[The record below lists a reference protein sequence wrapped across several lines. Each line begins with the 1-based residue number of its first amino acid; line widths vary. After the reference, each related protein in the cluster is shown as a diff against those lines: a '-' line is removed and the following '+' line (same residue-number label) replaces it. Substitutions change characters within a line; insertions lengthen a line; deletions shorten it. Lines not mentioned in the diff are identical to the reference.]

1 MKQRLVTTD
10 ARHDMFLRDAAKAV
24 ELNACIGLDTEAV
37 GPARRYS
44 QARTNPFLNMGY
56 AAIQGI
62 SIAFENG
69 NVYYYPLR
77 HAGPNAKWAWAEEAL
92 AVTASLATWAHN
104 VKFDAGLLEKEGFSI
119 DRPWLD
125 SMLAAWLAFSRN
137 KEIGLKHLAKELHDI
152 DSPEWTGSLVDKSA
166 EEVKDYVCHD
176 AWNTMQVGVTLFER
190 LTRKQQDALRDIETP
205 FAIELARME
214 RRGIRLDYDKLQ
226 ETMGKMAH
234 ANSAHLLDEW
244 NKLAADANPNSAK
257 SLQEFFIDGTWEPYG
272 TTTKGVC
279 KTGRDVMEYNEKHA
293 RTEDGRKLA
302 RLCLDLRAAR
312 KVEGTYLDGFYEE
325 IRQWP
330 DRRLHPEL
338 LQLGTRTGRL
348 SSSNPNIQ
356 NQLSKGQYAPLLK
369 QCYVADDG
377 WQFVSADYAQIELR
391 LFAELAG
398 GSLLDAFV
406 NGADLHQRTGDALG
420 ESRDDGKTFN
430 FGFLIYGGGP
440 QKAAREFN
448 WTVEQAKANIAAI
461 AAEYPEA
468 QAIRDRIIKGC
479 LSRAPVPFVRTRTGR
494 VRYIPE
500 LKPLAWKRSAP
511 EAYEQKAKYVSSKYN
526 IDREETIQWGE
537 FQGWLVIDKVI
548 RSGGERIAVNT
559 PIQGSAADI
568 AKVAMVDFAATT
580 CPSNKRLVTMV
591 HDEILATAR
600 DIAAEDCA
608 NTLQHCM
615 EAAGPK
621 LGYKVPIIAEPSIG
635 KTWYDVH

>member
-1 MKQRLVTTD
+1 MARAMKQRLVTTD
-10 ARHDMFLRDAAKAV
+10 ARLDMFLREFDHK
-24 ELNACIGLDTEAV
+24 LNAGRPLGLDTEAV

-44 QARTNPFLNMGY
+44 QARANPFLNMGY

-62 SIAFENG
+62 SIGFANE
-69 NVYYYPLR
+69 NVYYFPLR
-77 HAGPNAKWAWAEEAL
+77 HKGPNSKWAWAERAMAEL
-92 AVTASLATWAHN
+92 KDRPVWAHN
-104 VKFDAGLLEKEGFSI
+104 VKFDAGLLEKEGFDI
-119 DRPWLD
+119 EGIFWRD

-137 KEIGLKHLAKELHDI
+137 DGISLKKLALELLERE
-152 DSPEWTGSLVDKSA
+152 SPEWEGSLIDKTA
-166 EEVKDYVCHD
+166 EQVKDYVCHD
-176 AWNTMQVGVTLFER
+176 ALNTLQVGEHLYHEK
-190 LTRKQQDALRDIETP
+190 LTKKQQDALVTIETP
-205 FAIELARME
+205 FAIELSRMA
-214 RRGIRLDYDKLQ
+214 
-226 ETMGKMAH
+226 TMGKLAH
-234 ANSAHLLDEW
+234 TNSAGLLKKW
-244 NKLAADANPNSAK
+244 NALAPDANPNSAK

-272 TTTKGVC
+272 TTKAGVC

-293 RTEDGRKLA
+293 RTEDGRRLA

-356 NQLSKGQYAPLLK
+356 NQLSKGEYAPLLK

-398 GSLLDAFV
+398 NTLLQSFID
-406 NGADLHQRTGDALG
+406 GADLHQRTADALG
-420 ESRDDGKTFN
+420 EDRNAGKTFN

-448 WTVEQAKANIAAI
+448 WTVEQAKENIKAI

-479 LSRAPVPFVRTRTGR
+479 ISRSPVPFVRTRTGR

-500 LKPLAWKRSAP
+500 LKPLDWKRRDP

-526 IDREETIQWGE
+526 INREETIGYGQ
-537 FQGWLVIDKVI
+537 FAGWLVIDKVI
-548 RSGGERIAVNT
+548 RSAGERIAVNT

-568 AKVAMVDFAATT
+568 AKLAMVNFAAST
-580 CPSNKRLVTMV
+580 CSSNKRLVTMV
-591 HDEILATAR
+591 HDEILCTAK
-600 DIAAEDCA
+600 DVAAEDCA
-608 NTLQHCM
+608 NTLKHHM
-615 EAAGPK
+615 EAAGPA
-621 LGYKVPIIAEPSIG
+621 LGYKVPIIAEPAIG